1 VQLVYSRVQLA
12 TNGLQTPSCGA
23 YDECVNAT
31 IDHPGGTQ
39 PLSRAELLGVFAFW
53 TVLAVLTAANRLVDQ
68 GDFTF
73 SAVPHSVPIGLAFQ
87 QMYLW
92 ALLTPFI
99 FLLAGQFTF
108 EQSNTWMKVVILV
121 VIGIVIAF
129 SVDLLNGTIVRTFAP
144 PSQTLG
150 GSGASRV
157 GPGFG
162 RSHGPGTGG
171 VFGVLR
177 GPMILNHFII
187 YWGVLSAGFA
197 RDYFL
202 RFRARERETARLQG
216 EAAQLHTQLAEARL
230 SALNAQL
237 NPHFLFNTLHAIS
250 SLVERDPRGVRRMI
264 ARLSELLRYTLD
276 GGAEHEVA
284 LVQEIAFL
292 ERYLEIMQIR
302 FQGQLEIDVKIGDE
316 ARDALVPNLI
326 LQPLVENAVKHGVD
340 KVSGTGK
347 IRILARR
354 DNDRLVLSV
363 SDNGPGP
370 QRIARL
376 DEAGVGL
383 ANIRQRLE
391 QLYGS
396 AQSLTLAEA
405 PSGGTVAQIVMPFRT
420 RAEIRTTVVAEASR

>member
-1 VQLVYSRVQLA
+1 MRFVFSPVQLA
-12 TNGLQTPSCGA
+12 PNHLQRLSDAA
-23 YDECVNAT
+23 YDECMSDT

-39 PLSRAELLGVFAFW
+39 PLGRAELLGVFAFW
-53 TVLAVLTAANRLVDQ
+53 TALALLTAANRLVDQ
-68 GDFTF
+68 GDFTLT
-73 SAVPHSVPIGLAFQ
+73 AVPHAVPIGLAFQ

-92 ALLTPFI
+92 ALLTPLI
-99 FLLAGQFTF
+99 FWLAGRFSV
-108 EQSNTWMKVVILV
+108 EQSNTWVKILILIA
-121 VIGIVIAF
+121 IGIVIAF
-129 SVDLLNGTIVRTFAP
+129 SVDLLNSTLVRNFATGTE
-144 PSQTLG
+144 G
-150 GSGASRV
+150 GSHGAR
-157 GPGFG
+157 GFG
-162 RSHGPGTGG
+162 RSGGPGAGG
-171 VFGVLR
+171 TFSVLR

-202 RFRARERETARLQG
+202 RFRAHELETARLQA
-216 EAAQLHTQLAEARL
+216 ETAQLQTQLAEARL
-230 SALNAQL
+230 TALNAQL
-237 NPHFLFNTLHAIS
+237 NPHFLFNTLHAVS

-276 GGAEHEVA
+276 GGAEHEVVLA
-284 LVQEIAFL
+284 QEIAFL

-302 FQGQLEIDVKIGDE
+302 FQGQLEIDVQIGDD

-347 IRILARR
+347 IRIVGRR
-354 DNDRLVLSV
+354 EVDRLVLSV

-370 QRIARL
+370 QKIAKL

-396 AQSLTLAEA
+396 AQSLTLAES

-420 RAEIRTTVVAEASR
+420 RAELRTTIVAAEGSG

>member
-1 VQLVYSRVQLA
+1 MPVQLA
-12 TNGLQTPSCGA
+12 TGDLQSSSCAA
-23 YDECVNAT
+23 YDECVSDT

-53 TVLAVLTAANRLVDQ
+53 TVLALLTAANRLADQ
-68 GDFTF
+68 GDFTL
-73 SAVPHSVPIGLAFQ
+73 SAVPHAVPIGLAFQ

-92 ALLTPFI
+92 ALLTPLI
-99 FLLAGQFTF
+99 FWLAGRFSV
-108 EQSNTWMKVVILV
+108 EQSSTWVKILILI

-129 SVDLLNGTIVRTFAP
+129 SVDLINSTLVRTFGARGP
-144 PSQTLG
+144 GSPGMSSASRGAIVFG
-150 GSGASRV
+150 GSHR
-157 GPGFG
+157 PGLAG
-162 RSHGPGTGG
+162 GT
-171 VFGVLR
+171 FSVLR

-202 RFRARERETARLQG
+202 RFRARERETARLQA
-216 EAAQLHTQLAEARL
+216 ETAQLQRQLAEARL

-237 NPHFLFNTLHAIS
+237 NPHFLFNTLHAVS

-276 GGAEHEVA
+276 GGAEHEVV
-284 LVQEIAFL
+284 LGQEIAFL

-302 FQGQLEIDVKIGDE
+302 FQGQLEIEVQIEDD

-347 IRILARR
+347 IRIVGRR
-354 DNDRLVLSV
+354 EVDRLVLSV

-370 QRIARL
+370 QKIAKL

-396 AQSLTLAEA
+396 AQSLTLAES

-420 RAEIRTTVVAEASR
+420 RAELRTTIVAAEATR